1 MVKAVFPGSFDPP
14 THGHLNIIDRA
25 SEIFEELLVVI
36 AVNPSKQTFF
46 TPEERFDLMKKL
58 LGDYTNVSIHLC
70 DSLVVDFAH
79 ERNAKVLLRGI
90 RGMSDF
96 SYEFDLSIIN
106 KSLNKGI
113 ETLFMPTD
121 PKYFVLRSSAIKD
134 ILSFNGNISSMVP
147 KLVED
152 ALRSKIRSKS

>member
-25 SEIFEELLVVI
+25 AEIFEEILVVI
-36 AVNPSKQTFF
+36 AVNPAKKTFF
-46 TPEERFDLMKKL
+46 TPEERLDLMEKL
-58 LGDYTNVSIHLC
+58 LADYSNVSIHLC
-70 DSLVVDFAH
+70 DSLVVDFAQ
-79 ERNAKVLLRGI
+79 EMNAKVLLRGI

-134 ILSFNGNISSMVP
+134 ILLFNGNISSMVP
-147 KLVED
+147 RLVEE
-152 ALRSKIRSKS
+152 ALRAKL